1 MWAMGGWA
9 PLVWAKGKGRLS
21 VAWSLLPALQVVG
34 TNHSSHFRNQREVW
48 PATTGGGVS
57 CENAPPVALV
67 TSDIGKKEGTATKHH
82 LLLILSPWNTPTL
95 LLQLPSTLS
104 TAHT

>member
-1 MWAMGGWA
+1 MEPLACSTGGGDKSQQSFQK
-9 PLVWAKGKGRLS
+9 PEGG
-21 VAWSLLPALQVVG
+21 VAC
-34 TNHSSHFRNQREVW
+34 NHW
-48 PATTGGGVS
+48 GGVS